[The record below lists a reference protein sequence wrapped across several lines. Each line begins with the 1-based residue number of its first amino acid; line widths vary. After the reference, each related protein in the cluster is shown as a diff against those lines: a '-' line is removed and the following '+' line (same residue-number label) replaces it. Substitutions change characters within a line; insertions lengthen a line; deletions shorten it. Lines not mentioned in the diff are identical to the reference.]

1 MTPARLI
8 VLLAVCLSAVLSTAA
23 AKALEKGITFPQ
35 FEGTGDRQLDVI
47 PSDGGRRTAETA
59 LLNYLYARQMLRRLR
74 KNLDVSELQQKRSYW
89 KQCSFNAVSCFG

>member
-35 FEGTGDRQLDVI
+35 FEGTGDRQLDVMED
-47 PSDGGRRTAETA
+47 DGTAETA